1 MSYTANNIQINNL
14 SSITKN
20 APSHVINSIKLA
32 SDKSGVD
39 FSYLVQQASAESS
52 FNPMAEAKTSSATG
66 LFQFIDSTWL
76 SMVDRY
82 GDEYGIETDGKTKAE
97 ILDMRKDPKSASLM
111 AAAFASENEK
121 SLNNNWGGDVGATEL
136 YFTHFMGASGG
147 ASFLNA
153 RDENPLRPAADLF
166 PKAAKANRNVFY
178 DPKDGKARTMEEV
191 YQFFDKKF
199 QVKGN
204 DIAIASAKN
213 TVEQKA
219 TTTTNSIYNSIHS
232 SQELSNSVVMQKSQ
246 EMRDIAARRMY
257 GQVAN
262 INQINNSLFTQKST
276 DNSSSKTMPFFSLL
290 AKPVDIML
298 MTQSVPSKVVRDI
311 S

>member
-1 MSYTANNIQINNL
+1 MSYTTNNIQINNL

-20 APSHVINSIKLA
+20 APSHVINSIQLA

-52 FNPMAEAKTSSATG
+52 FNPNAEAKTSSATG

-82 GDEYGIETDGKTKAE
+82 GDDYGIETDGKTKAE

-111 AAAFASENEK
+111 AAAFASQNEK
-121 SLNNNWGGDVGATEL
+121 SLNNNWGGEVGATEL
-136 YFTHFMGASGG
+136 YFTHFMGANGG

-178 DPKDGKARTMEEV
+178 DPKDGEARTLEQV

-199 QVKGN
+199 QLKGDGK
-204 DIAIASAKN
+204 DIKTNENIPIA
-213 TVEQKA
+213 KA
-219 TTTTNSIYNSIHS
+219 SNNKVYTPVNNRISDSI
-232 SQELSNSVVMQKSQ
+232 VMQKSQ
-246 EMRDIAARRMY
+246 EMRDLAARRMY
-257 GQVAN
+257 GQAPNMNKV
-262 INQINNSLFTQKST
+262 NNSLFTQKST
-276 DNSSSKTMPFFSLL
+276 DNSASQTMPFFSLL
-290 AKPVDIML
+290 AKPLDLML